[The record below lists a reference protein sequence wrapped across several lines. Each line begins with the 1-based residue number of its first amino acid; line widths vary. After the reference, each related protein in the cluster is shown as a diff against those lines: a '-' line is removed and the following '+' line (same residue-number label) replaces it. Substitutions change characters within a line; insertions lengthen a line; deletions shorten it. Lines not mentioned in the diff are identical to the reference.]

1 MLRARHARLCAS
13 PARSRPRRHPG
24 AHKSTRVARIGLLNP
39 NSAPTSTSANIQ
51 AFRAGL
57 RDLGYVEGKNVVIE
71 YRFAE
76 GDIDRLPGLA
86 AELVRLNVDV
96 IVTNGPGV
104 YAAKGATSTI
114 PIVMLTAGDV
124 VATGLIASLAHPGGN
139 VTGSTFFFPELMAKR
154 VELLKEAV
162 PSMTQAA
169 VLVEPNNP
177 SNGPILHAM
186 EMTAAALKV
195 GLQIFEAR
203 GPSDF
208 ESTFAAITDKKIGA
222 VVISDHPFFIG
233 NAKMLAAIAEKQH
246 LASVGFLE
254 LTAAGGLMAY
264 GVSFREM
271 FRRGAYFVDNILKGA
286 MPGDLPIEQ
295 PTKFQMII
303 NLKTAKALGLDVPAT
318 LLARADEVIE

>member
-1 MLRARHARLCAS
+1 
-13 PARSRPRRHPG
+13 
-24 AHKSTRVARIGLLNP
+24 
-39 NSAPTSTSANIQ
+39 
-51 AFRAGL
+51 
-57 RDLGYVEGKNVVIE
+57 
-71 YRFAE
+71 
-76 GDIDRLPGLA
+76 
-86 AELVRLNVDV
+86 
-96 IVTNGPGV
+96 
-104 YAAKGATSTI
+104 
-114 PIVMLTAGDV
+114 MLTAGDV

-162 PSMTQAA
+162 PLMTQAA

-271 FRRGAYFVDNILKGA
+271 FRRGAYFVDKILKGA